1 MCWMVND
8 TLRPFYPRELSV
20 AQCIGLW
27 LCPRVG
33 LDGCGKSRHP
43 SGIRTSDRPACS
55 ESLYRLSYRA
65 SQRRIYC
72 VRNDISLPAMQFV
85 YSCGSTAWRYVWVPS
100 VAFSPPTT
108 TPTHNALLCH
118 SLIHYAIT
126 LQYHL
131 ASPVQL
137 CKGN

>member
-100 VAFSPPTT
+100 VAFLPPPSQCCTVSF
-108 TPTHNALLCH
+108 P
-118 SLIHYAIT
+118 YT
-126 LQYHL
+126 LRYHTSVQL
-131 ASPVQL
+131 ARPVQL
-137 CKGN
+137 CKGP